1 VTIWESR
8 LLYVF
13 EFFWCGFCYS
23 VVLFALF
30 SFCGDYTVVCSLE
43 VEAEELML
51 ALNSRDPFGISA
63 QLSIDRFSHTPSL
76 KGLHGAE
83 KLGIGGDHI
92 DGDAK

>member
-1 VTIWESR
+1 
-8 LLYVF
+8 
-13 EFFWCGFCYS
+13 
-23 VVLFALF
+23 
-30 SFCGDYTVVCSLE
+30 VVCSLE